1 MYIDLSLYIFSMSM
15 ERNLHNEVCQKH
27 STSLDSCSKSLGTL
41 GLSPCRMRQD
51 SMSGDLDQISG
62 GVSYFGTSRA
72 SLPGGQAETMRLEP
86 DWAQGVS
93 GRSLLQTQ
101 RTSSVRLAQRGH
113 LVRVTERYGNGVEEV
128 WVGITTST
136 VQRLFSAFRRV
147 REK

>member
-1 MYIDLSLYIFSMSM
+1 MYIDLSLYIFSVSM
-15 ERNLHNEVCQKH
+15 ERNLHSQVCQKH
-27 STSLDSCSKSLGTL
+27 STSLDSYSKSLGTL
-41 GLSPCRMRQD
+41 GLSHCRMRQD

-62 GVSYFGTSRA
+62 GVGYFGTSRA
-72 SLPGGQAETMRLEP
+72 SLPDGQAETMRLEP